1 MSEKIIVKL
10 RRDNI
15 SVSSCKEGVYLT
27 FDAENARPII
37 CKYSEVITIFTPNQI
52 YDVEDIMLMLGPV
65 LHSFLEKAKISTGLL
80 HWESANP
87 FVKLRSRAV
96 KDYVLILNEIRK
108 IAIEDDLK
116 AIIISLDDIRQK
128 IGKNRQD
135 HSNEGEVVRK
145 AKIDLK
151 TALNA
156 KKKIVYDATNLRRD
170 FRDKIIGLSSDY
182 HALTEVVLLTD
193 TLSNIYKRDNDREYS
208 VGKKVLD
215 YQHTRFE
222 YPEHDEADK
231 HKIVFGS

>member
-116 AIIISLDDIRQK
+116 AIVISLDDR
-128 IGKNRQD
+128 
-135 HSNEGEVVRK
+135 
-145 AKIDLK
+145 AFP
-151 TALNA
+151 
-156 KKKIVYDATNLRRD
+156 D
-170 FRDKIIGLSSDY
+170 FLFFHCITEFSPCPFYNILSLMPERSF
-182 HALTEVVLLTD
+182 VLPLFI
-193 TLSNIYKRDNDREYS
+193 LSNWM
-208 VGKKVLD
+208 
-215 YQHTRFE
+215 
-222 YPEHDEADK
+222 A
-231 HKIVFGS
+231 

>member
-108 IAIEDDLK
+108 MCA
-116 AIIISLDDIRQK
+116 SL
-128 IGKNRQD
+128 
-135 HSNEGEVVRK
+135 
-145 AKIDLK
+145 L
-151 TALNA
+151 
-156 KKKIVYDATNLRRD
+156 
-170 FRDKIIGLSSDY
+170 
-182 HALTEVVLLTD
+182 
-193 TLSNIYKRDNDREYS
+193 
-208 VGKKVLD
+208 
-215 YQHTRFE
+215 
-222 YPEHDEADK
+222 
-231 HKIVFGS
+231 

>member
-116 AIIISLDDIRQK
+116 AIVISLDDRAFPDFLLKKQRIRFGFHRCLPSLKSAGGSRAPAPQ
-128 IGKNRQD
+128 R
-135 HSNEGEVVRK
+135 EGRGV
-145 AKIDLK
+145 K
-151 TALNA
+151 TP
-156 KKKIVYDATNLRRD
+156 
-170 FRDKIIGLSSDY
+170 IGLKSLRGPRHRHRRRRGCPGEPGSWRRHPRRSGRQPEPRPDC
-182 HALTEVVLLTD
+182 
-193 TLSNIYKRDNDREYS
+193 SKPQRE
-208 VGKKVLD
+208 
-215 YQHTRFE
+215 
-222 YPEHDEADK
+222 
-231 HKIVFGS
+231 

>member
-37 CKYSEVITIFTPNQI
+37 CKYSEVITIFT
-52 YDVEDIMLMLGPV
+52 LGPV

-116 AIIISLDDIRQK
+116 AIVISLDDRAFPDFLLKKGEDEKFYLEVMK
-128 IGKNRQD
+128 IAKDLNLIIFVLWYTFPE
-135 HSNEGEVVRK
+135 NECDWGDKLIWIETP
-145 AKIDLK
+145 IGCYK
-151 TALNA
+151 TETA
-156 KKKIVYDATNLRRD
+156 D
-170 FRDKIIGLSSDY
+170 F
-182 HALTEVVLLTD
+182 
-193 TLSNIYKRDNDREYS
+193 
-208 VGKKVLD
+208 
-215 YQHTRFE
+215 F
-222 YPEHDEADK
+222 
-231 HKIVFGS
+231 

>member
-116 AIIISLDDIRQK
+116 AIVISLGDRAFPDFLLKKGEDEKFYLEVMK
-128 IGKNRQD
+128 IAKDLNLIIFVLWYTFPE
-135 HSNEGEVVRK
+135 NECDWGDKLIWIETP
-145 AKIDLK
+145 IGCYK
-151 TALNA
+151 TETA
-156 KKKIVYDATNLRRD
+156 D
-170 FRDKIIGLSSDY
+170 FFD
-182 HALTEVVLLTD
+182 
-193 TLSNIYKRDNDREYS
+193 
-208 VGKKVLD
+208 
-215 YQHTRFE
+215 
-222 YPEHDEADK
+222 
-231 HKIVFGS
+231 

>member
-52 YDVEDIMLMLGPV
+52 YNVEDIWPVLGPV

-108 IAIEDDLK
+108 IAIEDEKFYLEVMKIAKDLNL
-116 AIIISLDDIRQK
+116 IIYVLWYTFPENECDWGDKLIWIETP
-128 IGKNRQD
+128 IGCY
-135 HSNEGEVVRK
+135 
-145 AKIDLK
+145 K
-151 TALNA
+151 TETA
-156 KKKIVYDATNLRRD
+156 D
-170 FRDKIIGLSSDY
+170 F
-182 HALTEVVLLTD
+182 
-193 TLSNIYKRDNDREYS
+193 
-208 VGKKVLD
+208 
-215 YQHTRFE
+215 F
-222 YPEHDEADK
+222 
-231 HKIVFGS
+231 